1 MSILTTTF
9 PNLEERIRAW
19 LAEDMPAGDLTGRA
33 LFSGQKFR
41 GAVVARE
48 ELVAAGVT
56 EVAPLVFAVVDPG
69 IRCRPLARDGDAVKP
84 GAALLEVEGDAAAIL
99 AAERLALNLVMR
111 MCAVATR
118 TAAFSAEVRGTGTR
132 ITDTRKTT
140 PGMRDLEKYAVR
152 CGGGVNHRFSLSDG
166 VLIKD
171 NHIAACGSLAAAVE
185 RARKRAPHT
194 VRIEVECDTLAQV
207 EEALAAGADI
217 IMLDNMDTAGIRA
230 GVEMVQGRAITEASG
245 SMTLERV
252 REVALTGVD
261 FISVGSLTHAAG
273 SVDIGLDAG

>member
-1 MSILTTTF
+1 MNRLFFANI
-9 PNLEERIRAW
+9 EERIRMW
-19 LAEDMPAGDLTGRA
+19 LAEDLPAGDLTGMA
-33 LFSGQKFR
+33 LFSGQEFR

-56 EVAPLVFAVVDPG
+56 GVAPLVFAVADPG
-69 IRCRPLARDGDAVKP
+69 IRCRPLVRDGDAVKP
-84 GAALLEVEGDAAAIL
+84 GAALLEVQGPAASVL
-99 AAERLALNLVMR
+99 AAERLALNLLMR

-118 TAAFSAEVRGTGTR
+118 TAAFCAEVRGTGSR

-152 CGGGVNHRFSLSDG
+152 CGGGVNHRFCLSDG

-194 VRIEVECDTLAQV
+194 VRIEVECDTLDQV

-217 IMLDNMDTAGIRA
+217 IMLDNMDTSAIRA
-230 GVEMVQGRAITEASG
+230 GVELVRGRAITEASG

-273 SVDIGLDAG
+273 SVDIGLDAAD